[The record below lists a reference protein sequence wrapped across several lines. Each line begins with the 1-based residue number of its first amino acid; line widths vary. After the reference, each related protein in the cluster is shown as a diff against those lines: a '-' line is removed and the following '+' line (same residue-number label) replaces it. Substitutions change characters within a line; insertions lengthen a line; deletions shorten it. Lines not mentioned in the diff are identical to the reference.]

1 MYPAMTL
8 KTKGEET
15 QYVDAQPIYKT
26 YGIPGT
32 NLLSGYVSGKE
43 QNPQLTGRNWVITA
57 EDMLAT
63 DPIVKR
69 SWAVVKQTLLSAKW
83 IFKAGVLQESRLL
96 FQRVVV
102 LGRLIIMQKS
112 MVSQKQKMDLKK

>member
-15 QYVDAQPIYKT
+15 QYIDAQPIYKT

-83 IFKAGVLQESRLL
+83 IFKAGDDSDVAEELAR
-96 FQRVVV
+96 
-102 LGRLIIMQKS
+102 
-112 MVSQKQKMDLKK
+112 